1 MRLPRLLLEEPDV
14 EKGSNQEALQLRFGV
29 GGHTQDVLIIV
40 PFAPHKIV
48 GVNALQRRIRLGIR
62 GMIITTRLTYR
73 LFLMWSL
80 AFHLYSTPLYLNLR
94 DLQEA

>member
-1 MRLPRLLLEEPDV
+1 VRLPRLLLEEPDV
-14 EKGSNQEALQLRFGV
+14 EKGSNQEALQLRIGV
-29 GGHTQDVLIIV
+29 EGHTQDVLIIV
-40 PFAPHKIV
+40 PFAPDKIV
-48 GVNALQRRIRLGIR
+48 GVHALQRRVRLGIC